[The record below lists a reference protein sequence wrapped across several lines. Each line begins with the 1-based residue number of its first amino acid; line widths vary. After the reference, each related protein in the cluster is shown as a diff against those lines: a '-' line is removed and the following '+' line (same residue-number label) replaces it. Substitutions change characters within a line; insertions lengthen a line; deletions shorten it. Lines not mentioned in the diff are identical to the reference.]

1 MLFLPQEIRH
11 KMFFGMVIPTKLI
24 LKNHYCLTYMQRKL
38 LVTVYGVVYLGTLID
53 PLLAGMFAIS
63 SEVGYEIFCMASLFC
78 T

>member
-1 MLFLPQEIRH
+1 
-11 KMFFGMVIPTKLI
+11 MVIPTKLI
-24 LKNHYCLTYMQRKL
+24 LKNHYFYMLYMNCLTYMQRKL

>member
-1 MLFLPQEIRH
+1 M
-11 KMFFGMVIPTKLI
+11 
-24 LKNHYCLTYMQRKL
+24 NCLTYMQRKL